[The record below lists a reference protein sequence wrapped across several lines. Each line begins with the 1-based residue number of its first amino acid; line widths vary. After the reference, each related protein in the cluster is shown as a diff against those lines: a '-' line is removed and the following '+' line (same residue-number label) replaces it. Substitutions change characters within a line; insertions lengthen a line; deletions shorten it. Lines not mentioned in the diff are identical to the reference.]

1 LSKEQL
7 ITYVINNGYTY
18 NETPNEI
25 DISKITDELENADE
39 SITLNKKSKEI
50 ILWTTENGS
59 GKVHTLNKFELTVLK
74 TLDGWIGGE
83 DE

>member
-1 LSKEQL
+1 MSKEQL
-7 ITYVINNGYTY
+7 ITYVICNGYTY

-25 DISKITDELENADE
+25 DISRIYDELENADE
-39 SITLNKKSKEI
+39 SITLNKESKEI

-59 GKVHTLNKFELTVLK
+59 GKAHTLNKFELTVLK

>member
-1 LSKEQL
+1 MSKEQL

-25 DISKITDELENADE
+25 DISRIYDELENADE

-50 ILWTTENGS
+50 MLWTTENGR
-59 GKVHTLNKFELTVLK
+59 N
-74 TLDGWIGGE
+74 I
-83 DE
+83 